1 MNGSTSSSVSTTPAT
16 PTSACIDSSAR
27 ILLLPIISALI
38 WLVVSS
44 VLALIASV
52 KLHSPTV
59 LADCAW
65 LSYGHARP
73 AANDAFVYGFASQA
87 GLAVALWIL
96 CRLGRNTLVGAIP
109 VGIASIFWNLGVTLG
124 VLGIFTGHTTGFDW
138 LEFPKAGSAIL
149 LASYFVLGVVA
160 LLNFRARQTA
170 ETYPSQWYILAAL
183 FWFPWLYTT
192 ARLLLVWFPVRG
204 VTQLAVSGWFTNGL
218 FTLWLTS
225 LGLAV
230 LLYFIPKISQ
240 APLFNRGLALIAFW
254 GLALFGGFAG
264 FYRGQ
269 PLPAW
274 MISVGMVATVVLL
287 VPMVAT
293 VANLWITMG
302 QGTPSKSGLLG
313 YFKFSLIGFA
323 LCSVF
328 AVFNA
333 FVPQLRL
340 TLFGEGVEQ
349 LFLYGFIGLA
359 LFGAIQYLAPLL
371 TGQENNKFV
380 CANGMA
386 VTFGILIFAA
396 AFIIGGILQQKHL
409 VDGSV
414 PFLALMLKTKMF
426 IRISTLGLL
435 VLVIGNL
442 LLLVRVLL
450 LVRACCKSYC
460 AECCPESKSSV
471 KLKPAGAAR

>member
-1 MNGSTSSSVSTTPAT
+1 MNGSTSSSVSTTPAA
-16 PTSACIDSSAR
+16 PTTACIDSSAR
-27 ILLLPIISALI
+27 VLLLPIISALV
-38 WLVVSS
+38 WLVISS
-44 VLALIASV
+44 VLALITSV
-52 KLHSPTV
+52 KLHSPAF
-59 LADCAW
+59 LADCSW
-65 LSYGHARP
+65 LTYGHARP

-96 CRLGRNTLVGAIP
+96 CRLGRNTLVGALPIA
-109 VGIASIFWNLGVTLG
+109 IASIFWNVGVTAG
-124 VLGIFTGHTTGFDW
+124 TVGILSGHTTGFDW
-138 LEFPKAGSAIL
+138 LEFPNAGAAIL
-149 LASYFVLGVVA
+149 LGAYLVFGVCA
-160 LLNFRARQTA
+160 LLNFRARQA
-170 ETYPSQWYILAAL
+170 GETYPSQWYILAAL

-192 ARLLLVWFPVRG
+192 ARALLVYFPVRG
-204 VTQLAVSGWFTNGL
+204 VMQLSVNGWFTNGL

-240 APLFNRGLALIAFW
+240 APLFNRALALIAFW
-254 GLALFGGFAG
+254 TLAGFGGWAG
-264 FYRGQ
+264 FYRGL

-274 MISVGMVATVVLL
+274 MISVGAAASVVLL
-287 VPMVAT
+287 VPMLAT

-302 QGTPSKSGLLG
+302 QGTTAKSGLLG
-313 YFKFSLIGFA
+313 YFKFSLIAFA

-328 AVFNA
+328 AVFNV
-333 FVPQLRL
+333 FIPQLRL

-371 TGQENNKFV
+371 TGQDNCKFV

-386 VTFGILIFAA
+386 ATFGILIFAA
-396 AFIIGGILQQKHL
+396 AFIIGGILQQKRL
-409 VDGSV
+409 IDGSV
-414 PFLALMLKTKMF
+414 PFLEVMNKTKMF
-426 IRISTLGLL
+426 IRLSTVGLL

-442 LLLVRVLL
+442 LLLARVLL
-450 LVRACCKSYC
+450 LVCAACRACCSS
-460 AECCPESKSSV
+460 CCPESKSV

>member
-1 MNGSTSSSVSTTPAT
+1 MNGSTSSSVSTTPAV
-16 PTSACIDSSAR
+16 PAPACIDSSAR
-27 ILLLPIISALI
+27 VLLLPIISSLV
-38 WLVVSS
+38 WLVISS

-59 LADCAW
+59 LADCSW
-65 LSYGHARP
+65 LTYGHTRP

-87 GLAVALWIL
+87 GLAIALWIL
-96 CRLGRNTLVGAIP
+96 CRLGRNTLVGALP
-109 VGIASIFWNLGVTLG
+109 IAIGSIFWNLGVTFGL
-124 VLGIFTGHTTGFDW
+124 VGIFTGHTTGFDW
-138 LEFPKAGSAIL
+138 LEFPKAGSFIL
-149 LASYFVLGVVA
+149 LASYGVLGISA
-160 LLNFRARQTA
+160 LLNFRARQPG

-183 FWFPWLYTT
+183 FWFPWLFTT
-192 ARLLLVWFPVRG
+192 ARMLLVQFPVRG

-240 APLFNRGLALIAFW
+240 AQLFSRSLALIAFW
-254 GLALFGGFAG
+254 SLALFGGWAG

-274 MISVGMVATVVLL
+274 MISTGMAASVVLL
-287 VPMVAT
+287 VPMIAT

-302 QGTPSKSGLLG
+302 QGTPASGGMLG
-313 YFKFSLIGFA
+313 YFKFSLISFA
-323 LCSVF
+323 LCGVF

-340 TLFGEGVEQ
+340 SLFGEGVEQ

-359 LFGAIQYLAPLL
+359 LFGAVQYLAPLL
-371 TGQENNKFV
+371 TGQENSKFV

-386 VTFGILIFAA
+386 ATFGILIFAA
-396 AFIIGGILQQKHL
+396 AFIIGGVLQQKRL
-409 VDGSV
+409 IDGSV
-414 PFLALMLKTKMF
+414 PFLEVMNKTKMF
-426 IRISTLGLL
+426 IRMSTLGLL
-435 VLVIGNL
+435 VLVIANL
-442 LLLVRVLL
+442 LLLARVLL
-450 LVRACCKSYC
+450 LVRACCKESFSCCC
-460 AECCPESKSSV
+460 AETKSV
-471 KLKPAGAAR
+471 KLKPAGATR